1 MIFDSIVKFF
11 QTDKAKPNEIYEAI
25 KMELSINEIED
36 LIQSGMNLDAKDEN
50 GLTAL
55 HYAVE
60 SGKLEIVKLLLENKA
75 NPNIGDNDMVTPYNI
90 GKSYSGLE
98 DIVELLLKYGADP
111 KILDKHGKNYL
122 M

>member
-1 MIFDSIVKFF
+1 MIKSILKFF
-11 QTDKAKPNEIYEAI
+11 QKDNSKPKEIYEAI
-25 KMELSINEIED
+25 KMELPLNEIETM
-36 LIQSGMNLDAKDEN
+36 ISSGLNLDLKDES

-60 SGKLEIVKLLLENKA
+60 SGKLETVKLLLENKA

-90 GKSYSGLE
+90 AKSYSGLE
-98 DIVELLLKYGADP
+98 DIVELLLKHGADP